1 MLRKNIILVL
11 IFLLISTFLVGTA
24 ESLEITAS
32 SALLMDRDSGRILF
46 EFNSREKRPMAS
58 TTKIMTAILALEMKE
73 MHEVVK
79 ISPRAATT
87 EGSSIWLESGELKT
101 VEELLYG
108 LMLRSG
114 NDAAVAIAEHIAGSV
129 EDFVFLMTRRAREL
143 GAVNTSFKNPH
154 GLDEKGHFRTAY
166 DLALITRHALFIPKF
181 REIIK
186 SEDKRIS
193 WPGEPHPRMLHNQN
207 KLLAIYPGGDGVK
220 TGWTTPA
227 GRCFVGSATHEDQQL
242 ISVVLDAPEMWED
255 STALLDYG
263 FENFKYYRFI
273 EKNKTVKRVPLENGR
288 QDSIEIGAERDFNF
302 PLKKSEKKNLIFFF
316 NLNSPLSAP
325 LSKGEVVGNLNV
337 YLGEKLVADMKLVA
351 VEEVERAGIFSIIL
365 QKFKTL
371 FNRVSFVGG

>member
-1 MLRKNIILVL
+1 MFKKNIILVL
-11 IFLLISTFLVGTA
+11 IFLLLSTFLIGTA
-24 ESLEITAS
+24 ESLEVTAS

-46 EFNSREKRPMAS
+46 EFNSGEKRPMAS

-73 MHEVVK
+73 IHELVK
-79 ISPRAATT
+79 ISSRAAAT

-101 VEELLYG
+101 IEELLYG

-129 EDFVFLMTRRAREL
+129 EDFAFLMTKRANEL
-143 GAVNTSFKNPH
+143 GAGNTKFKNPH
-154 GLDEKGHFRTAY
+154 GLDEKGHLTTAY

-207 KLLAIYPGGDGVK
+207 KLLTIYPGGDGVK

-227 GRCFVGSATHEDQQL
+227 GRCFVGSATRDGQQL

-263 FENFKYYRFI
+263 FENFIYYRFI
-273 EKNKTVKRVPLENGR
+273 DKNKPVKRVLLENGR
-288 QDSIEIGAERDFNF
+288 QDTIKIRVEKDFNF
-302 PLKKSEKKNLIFFF
+302 PLRRSEKKYLIFSF

-325 LSKGEVVGNLNV
+325 LGKGEVVGDLNV
-337 YLGEKLVADMKLVA
+337 YLEEKLVSNMKLVA
-351 VEEVERAGIFSIIL
+351 AEEVERAGVFSIIL
-365 QKFKTL
+365 QSFKDWFSWFIFT
-371 FNRVSFVGG
+371 GG

>member
-1 MLRKNIILVL
+1 MFKKNIIFVL
-11 IFLLISTFLVGTA
+11 IFLLIFTFLVRTA

-73 MHEVVK
+73 MQEVVK
-79 ISPRAATT
+79 ISSEAVST

-129 EDFVFLMTRRAREL
+129 KDFALLMTKRAREL
-143 GAVNTSFKNPH
+143 GAVNTTFKNPH
-154 GLDEKGHFRTAY
+154 GLDEKDHLTTAY
-166 DLALITRHALFIPKF
+166 DLALLTRHTLFIPKF
-181 REIIK
+181 REIVK
-186 SEDKRIS
+186 REDKRIS
-193 WPGEPHPRMLHNQN
+193 WPGEPQPRMLHNQN
-207 KLLAIYPGGDGVK
+207 KLLAIYPGGNGVK

-227 GRCFVGSATHEDQQL
+227 GRCFVGSATRGGQQL

-263 FENFKYYRFI
+263 FENFKYYRFK
-273 EKNKTVKRVPLENGR
+273 EKNKPIKRVSLENGR
-288 QDSIEIGAERDFNF
+288 QSSIEIEVERDFNF
-302 PLKKSEKKNLIFFF
+302 PLQKNEKKYLFFCF
-316 NLNSPLSAP
+316 NINTPLSAP

-337 YLGEKLVADMKLVA
+337 YLGKKLVAELQLVA
-351 VEEVERAGIFSIIL
+351 GEDVERAGIYSIIL
-365 QKFKTL
+365 QKLKTL
-371 FNRVSFVGG
+371 FNRVSLVRD